1 MLLYEVNLDTRTL
14 AEANQG
20 NLVSIADRSK
30 KLNEPLAEVRDERF
44 RVLTGVYQ
52 HRDIERFKD
61 SRNRQYIT
69 VDVVL
74 TNCKVAGGNQESS
87 LRRGKVNDI
96 SHVVAREVH
105 AVNLLSHLRV
115 SRTLTATYVQ
125 LRLRFRQEPQH
136 TTGTLHGFTTSR
148 LDGKSRV
155 PDQPPG
161 NPVASDSGH
170 HESAPGSWIAGA
182 QASPR
187 MHICLSDS
195 SPQKR
200 ED

>member
-105 AVNLLSHLRV
+105 AVNLLSQFARQPHPHCDICSAAITVQTR
-115 SRTLTATYVQ
+115 TATHD
-125 LRLRFRQEPQH
+125 RHSARFHDEP
-136 TTGTLHGFTTSR
+136 
-148 LDGKSRV
+148 
-155 PDQPPG
+155 
-161 NPVASDSGH
+161 SGW
-170 HESAPGSWIAGA
+170 EIARA
-182 QASPR
+182 RPAAW
-187 MHICLSDS
+187 
-195 SPQKR
+195 
-200 ED
+200 